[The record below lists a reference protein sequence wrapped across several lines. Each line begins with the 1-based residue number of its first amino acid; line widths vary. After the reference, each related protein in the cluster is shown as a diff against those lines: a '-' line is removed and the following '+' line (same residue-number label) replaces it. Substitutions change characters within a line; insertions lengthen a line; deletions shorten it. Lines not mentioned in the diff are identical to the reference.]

1 MADLNDIRNAIL
13 RHGLA
18 AQAIEILKFIKPA
31 VRIRA
36 TKFMFG
42 KVLAPN
48 DSMFAGPVHLAPG
61 QQWPMSEGRAMRRL
75 VQIRL
80 SDVAPHE
87 PEGLLPR
94 RGLLTFWLDE
104 QASPWGA
111 EPNDRGKFCVLF
123 SPSESVTPEP
133 ARRPA
138 QYGDWEAGELEP
150 YAKCALSFD
159 RTLMLPPSEHGVFAD
174 GVERRPFANL
184 RGYSSMMMDDALD
197 NNFSEQLFGY
207 PGYIDFPPEVGCH
220 FVSNGIE
227 NWRSA
232 NPGTVKALWPGISE
246 WNLLLAIGSNRDVGW
261 QWGDCGNLC
270 YWIRRQDLAAKNF
283 DNCWMTMDSA

>member
-18 AQAIEILKFIKPA
+18 AQAVDILKFVKPA

-61 QQWPMSEGRAMRRL
+61 QQWPMSDGRAMRRL
-75 VQIRL
+75 VQVRL

-104 QASPWGA
+104 QGSPWGSD
-111 EPNDRGKFCVLF
+111 PNDRGKFRVLF
-123 SPSESVTPEP
+123 SPREEVEP
-133 ARRPA
+133 APAHRPA
-138 QYGDWEAGELEP
+138 QYGDWEKGELEP
-150 YAKCALSFD
+150 YAKCKLEFE
-159 RTLMLPPSEHGVFAD
+159 RTIMLPPSEHGVFAE
-174 GVERRPFANL
+174 GVERRPFAKL
-184 RGYSSMMMDDALD
+184 RGYFDLMMDDAID
-197 NNFSEQLFGY
+197 NDFSEHLFGY
-207 PGYIDFPPEVGCH
+207 PGYIDNPPEVDCQ
-220 FVSNGIE
+220 FASNGIADYS
-227 NWRSA
+227 SA
-232 NPGTVKALWPGISE
+232 DPGTVKALWPGIND
-246 WNLLLAIGSNRDVGW
+246 WLLLLALGSSRDDGPGW
-261 QWGDCGNLC
+261 QWGSLR
-270 YWIRRQDLAAKNF
+270 YWIRKQDLAKANF